1 MDEIRAEEG
10 MDPEEDQAQVTPA
23 SAEPLLPLGLPDAL
37 TTAKAKPSPQ
47 SDHSGEP
54 APQGPAPGE
63 RTLTS
68 LFDRLAEDEG
78 LYAALSAEDE
88 TFAGPPPQFPESVF
102 TDREGVP
109 VDASPRRPTRSDARL
124 NRERILAVARTALA
138 ESNDVS
144 LTAIAKQAG
153 IGIGTLYRHFPN
165 RESLILA
172 LYRQE
177 LQKLIDLVPEL
188 LESSPPLVALRRWF
202 EEIARYGRLKFGFA
216 EVIHAATSGGAD
228 DEHYRPFVAAIAQ
241 LLEAGAADGVLKP
254 GLDPEDVLLQLG
266 VLWRIDPATG
276 GEARAA
282 RILDLIV
289 DGLRVSA
296 PPR

>member
-1 MDEIRAEEG
+1 M
-10 MDPEEDQAQVTPA
+10 
-23 SAEPLLPLGLPDAL
+23 
-37 TTAKAKPSPQ
+37 
-47 SDHSGEP
+47 
-54 APQGPAPGE
+54 
-63 RTLTS
+63 
-68 LFDRLAEDEG
+68 
-78 LYAALSAEDE
+78 
-88 TFAGPPPQFPESVF
+88 
-102 TDREGVP
+102 
-109 VDASPRRPTRSDARL
+109 DASPRRPTRSDARL